1 MIVELPQ
8 WLKQLREVEIVKRV
22 QKDPRSV
29 GRTVLGVAPNVAKDQ
44 VVGWGQADFDSPW
57 NDLSPED
64 RVLLYAYFNQKGH
77 LEELFAAF
85 KMLFKDG
92 CPNAPIVIDL
102 GCGPFTGGLALA
114 AVFGRESQFDYIGV
128 DCSQTMRAF
137 GERLASAAEQQSDE
151 VPPIVCRWTSDVDSV
166 TRKWKSKPGWRPVI
180 VIVSYLLASPTL
192 NAEALVAD
200 LCVLLKK
207 LGRGRVTILY
217 TNSKR
222 LEANRQYPAF
232 RHALAAAGFKLR
244 EDDIGMIR
252 IERSGGKV
260 DRKLRYALFH
270 RQEQRTLQLG
280 GG

>member
-8 WLKQLREVEIVKRV
+8 WLTQLREIEIVKRV

-29 GRTVLGVAPNVAKDQ
+29 GKTVLGIAPNVAKDQ

-92 CPNAPIVIDL
+92 CPNAPIVMDL

-114 AVFGRESQFDYIGV
+114 AVLGRESQFDYIGV

-137 GERLASAAEQQSDE
+137 GERLASAAEQSFDE
-151 VPPIVCRWTSDVDSV
+151 VPTIVCQWASDVGSV
-166 TRKWKSKPGWRPVI
+166 TRNWKSKPVWRPVI

-192 NAEALVAD
+192 NAEALVVD
-200 LCVLLKK
+200 LCKLLKK
-207 LGRGRVTILY
+207 IGRGPVTVLY
-217 TNSKR
+217 TNSKS
-222 LEANRQYPAF
+222 LDANRQYPAF
-232 RHALAAAGFKLR
+232 RDALVATGFKLR
-244 EDDIGMIR
+244 EDDIGTIK
-252 IERSGGKV
+252 IERWGGEM